1 MAVSMTGYGR
11 SKKDSGQ
18 GSITV
23 EIKTVNHRFT
33 EFQIRMPRQLMHI
46 EDKIKKKLNRHI
58 KRGRIEVFITVDGDV
73 LASRKVNVDWE
84 LLDEYYQ
91 YITAIQAKYQIQ
103 TELSIGDV
111 IREELINIEEKESG
125 NEEMTQLVLSSAEEA
140 CLQLMQMRIAEG
152 DELESDLRSH
162 LSLLSNSV
170 IKLREYAPKVAQ
182 LYRERLQKR
191 MKEFLDGQV
200 DESRILTEVAIFAD
214 KADISEELI
223 RLQSHISQFE
233 HTLQLTEPAGR
244 KLDFILQ
251 EMNREANTIGSKA
264 NSADIAAEV
273 VEIKSLLEKMK
284 EQVQNIE

>member
-18 GSITV
+18 RSITV
-23 EIKTVNHRFT
+23 EIKTVNHRFS

-46 EDKIKKKLNRHI
+46 EDKIKKMLNRHI
-58 KRGRIEVFITVDGDV
+58 KRGRIEVYITIDGDG
-73 LASRKVNVDWE
+73 LSSRKVNVDWE

-91 YITAIQAKYQIQ
+91 YITAIQTKYQIQ
-103 TELSIGDV
+103 TDLSIGDV
-111 IREELINIEEKESG
+111 IREELIGIEEKDSG
-125 NEEMTQLVLSSAEEA
+125 NEELSQLVLSATEEA
-140 CLQLMQMRIAEG
+140 CLQLTDMRRLEG
-152 DELESDLRSH
+152 DELEKDLRSH
-162 LSLLSNSV
+162 LSLLSSRV
-170 IKLREYAPKVAQ
+170 LKLREYAPLVVQ
-182 LYRERLQKR
+182 FYRERLEKR
-191 MKEFLDGQV
+191 MREFLDGQV
-200 DESRILTEVAIFAD
+200 DEPRILTEVAMFAD
-214 KADISEELI
+214 KADINEELT

-233 HTLQLTEPAGR
+233 NTLQLTDPAGR

-264 NSADIAAEV
+264 NSAEIAAEV

>member
-18 GSITV
+18 CSITV

-33 EFQIRMPRQLMHI
+33 EFQIRMPRQLMHM
-46 EDKIKKKLNRHI
+46 EDKIKKKLNGHI
-58 KRGRIEVFITVDGDV
+58 KRGRIEVYITIDGDG
-73 LASRKVNVDWE
+73 LSSRKVNVDWE

-91 YITAIQAKYQIQ
+91 YITAIQTKYQIS
-103 TELSIGDV
+103 TDLSIGNV
-111 IREELINIEEKESG
+111 IREELIGIEEKESG
-125 NEEMTQLVLSSAEEA
+125 NEELSQMVLSAAEEA
-140 CLQLMQMRIAEG
+140 CLQLTEMRRLEG
-152 DELESDLRSH
+152 DELEKDLRSH
-162 LSLLSNSV
+162 LSLLSSRV
-170 IKLREYAPKVAQ
+170 LKLREYAPKVVQ
-182 LYRERLQKR
+182 LYRERLEKR

-200 DESRILTEVAIFAD
+200 DEPRILTEVAMFAD
-214 KADISEELI
+214 KADISEELT
-223 RLQSHISQFE
+223 RLQSHINQFE
-233 HTLQLTEPAGR
+233 KTLQLSEPAGR

-264 NSADIAAEV
+264 NSAEIAAEV

>member
-18 GSITV
+18 RSI
-23 EIKTVNHRFT
+23 TVNHRFS

-46 EDKIKKKLNRHI
+46 EDKIKKMLNRHI
-58 KRGRIEVFITVDGDV
+58 KRGRIEVYITIDGDG
-73 LASRKVNVDWE
+73 LSSRKVNVDWE

-91 YITAIQAKYQIQ
+91 YITAIQTKYQIQ
-103 TELSIGDV
+103 TDLSIGDV
-111 IREELINIEEKESG
+111 IREELIGIEEKDSG
-125 NEEMTQLVLSSAEEA
+125 NEELSQLVLSATEEA
-140 CLQLMQMRIAEG
+140 CLQLTDMRRLEG
-152 DELESDLRSH
+152 DELEKDLRSH
-162 LSLLSNSV
+162 LSLLSSRV
-170 IKLREYAPKVAQ
+170 LKLREYAPLVVQ
-182 LYRERLQKR
+182 FYRERLEKR
-191 MKEFLDGQV
+191 MREFLDGQV
-200 DESRILTEVAIFAD
+200 DEPRILTEVAMFAD
-214 KADISEELI
+214 KADINEELT

-233 HTLQLTEPAGR
+233 NTLQLTDPAGR

-264 NSADIAAEV
+264 NSAEIAAEV

>member
-11 SKKDSGQ
+11 SKNDSGQ

-23 EIKTVNHRFT
+23 EIKTVNHRFS

-58 KRGRIEVFITVDGDV
+58 KRGRIEVFITIEGDV
-73 LASRKVNVDWE
+73 LASRQVNVDWE

-111 IREELINIEEKESG
+111 IREELISIEEKETG
-125 NEEMTQLVLSSAEEA
+125 NEEMSQLVLSAAEEA
-140 CLQLMQMRIAEG
+140 CLQLMQMRKAEG
-152 DELESDLRSH
+152 DELEKDLRSH

-170 IKLREYAPKVAQ
+170 SKLREYAPKVAQ
-182 LYRERLQKR
+182 LYQERLHKR

-200 DESRILTEVAIFAD
+200 DEPRILTEVAVFAD

-223 RLQSHISQFE
+223 RLHSHISQFE
-233 HTLQLTEPAGR
+233 HTLQLTDPAGR

>member
-18 GSITV
+18 CSITV
-23 EIKTVNHRFT
+23 EIKTVNHRFS

-58 KRGRIEVFITVDGDV
+58 KRGRIEVFITIDGDG

-111 IREELINIEEKESG
+111 IREELIGIEEKEAG
-125 NEEMTQLVLSSAEEA
+125 NEELSQLVLSAAEEA
-140 CLQLMQMRIAEG
+140 CMQLMQMRKAEG
-152 DELESDLRSH
+152 DELEKDLRSH
-162 LSLLSNSV
+162 LSLLSNRV
-170 IKLREYAPKVAQ
+170 IKLKEYAPIVAK
-182 LYRERLQKR
+182 LYQERLHKR
-191 MKEFLDGQV
+191 MKEFLGGQV
-200 DESRILTEVAIFAD
+200 DEPRILTEVAVFAD

-233 HTLQLTEPAGR
+233 HTLQLTDPAGR

>member
-18 GSITV
+18 CSITV
-23 EIKTVNHRFT
+23 EIKTVNHRFS

-58 KRGRIEVFITVDGDV
+58 KRGRIEVFITIDGDG

-103 TELSIGDV
+103 TDLSIGDV
-111 IREELINIEEKESG
+111 IREELIGIEEKEAG
-125 NEEMTQLVLSSAEEA
+125 NEELSQLVLSAAEEA
-140 CLQLMQMRIAEG
+140 CLQLMQMRKAEG
-152 DELESDLRSH
+152 DELEKDLRSH
-162 LSLLSNSV
+162 LSLLSNRV
-170 IKLREYAPKVAQ
+170 IKLKEYAPTVAK
-182 LYRERLQKR
+182 LYQERLQRR

-200 DESRILTEVAIFAD
+200 DEPRILTEVAVFAD

-264 NSADIAAEV
+264 NSAEIAAEV